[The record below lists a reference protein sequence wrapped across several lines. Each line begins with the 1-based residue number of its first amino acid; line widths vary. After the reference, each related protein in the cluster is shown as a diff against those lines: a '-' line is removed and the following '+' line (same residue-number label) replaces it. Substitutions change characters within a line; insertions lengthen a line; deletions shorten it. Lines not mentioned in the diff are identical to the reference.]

1 MEDLVAGRYVKA
13 LLDAAPEN
21 KKAEYIETL
30 NALSDAFTASN
41 IAAILE
47 SPIVSS
53 EDKLSMVMDALGSNV
68 DDKMS
73 NFIKILADKKRL
85 ALIPNI
91 TSIINMQIQKES
103 NEYKGIVISNE
114 ALSETSL
121 KSLEETLA
129 KYTGSNIELSQTTG
143 DVDGM
148 KVSVEDLG
156 IEVSFSK
163 DRVKQQLID
172 YIKKSL

>member
-1 MEDLVAGRYVKA
+1 MEDLVARRYVKA
-13 LLDAAPEN
+13 LLEVTPQN
-21 KKAEYIETL
+21 KKADYIQTL
-30 NALSDAFTASN
+30 NALSDAFVSSN
-41 IAAILE
+41 IAEILD

-53 EDKLSMVMDALGSNV
+53 EDKLNMIMEALGNTI

-85 ALIPNI
+85 TLIPSI
-91 TSIINMQIQKES
+91 TSIINKQIQKQS

-114 ALSETSL
+114 ALSQASMVSL
-121 KSLEETLA
+121 QETLA
-129 KYTGSNIELSQTTG
+129 KYTGSKIELAQVSG
-143 DVDGM
+143 EVDGM

-156 IEVSFSK
+156 IEVSFSR